1 MVQWLRLFASIAEG
15 MGLILDQGNKIQH
28 VAQPKRKEKKK
39 KKMSPCKKM
48 SLKVN
53 IFFKEENQLVIS
65 GNESFCLELSRLS
78 QLHR

>member
-1 MVQWLRLFASIAEG
+1 MCGICVNIKWVEGIYLVVQWLRLFASIAEG

-39 KKMSPCKKM
+39 KMSQCKKM

-53 IFFKEENQLVIS
+53 IFFKEENQ
-65 GNESFCLELSRLS
+65 
-78 QLHR
+78 